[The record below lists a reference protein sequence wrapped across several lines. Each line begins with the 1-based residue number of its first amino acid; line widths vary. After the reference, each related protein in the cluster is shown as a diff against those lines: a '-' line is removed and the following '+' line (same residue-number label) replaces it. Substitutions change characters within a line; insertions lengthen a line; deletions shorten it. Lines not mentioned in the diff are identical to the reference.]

1 MNHIG
6 EEHKEHE
13 YVLPKK
19 KKRLGLKKSFYLKES
34 KKKF

>member
-19 KKRLGLKKSFYLKES
+19 KKKRLGLKKTFYLK
-34 KKKF
+34 